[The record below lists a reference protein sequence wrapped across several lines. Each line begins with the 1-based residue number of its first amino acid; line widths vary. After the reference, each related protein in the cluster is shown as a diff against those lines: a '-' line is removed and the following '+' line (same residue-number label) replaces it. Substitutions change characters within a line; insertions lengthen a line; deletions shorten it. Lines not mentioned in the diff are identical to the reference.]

1 MTTRPFSN
9 REKLD
14 CARRE
19 VALRRNVYKGRVEQG
34 RTSQATA
41 EKQIALMEAIAD
53 DYRKLAEADDREER
67 LL

>member
-1 MTTRPFSN
+1 MTRPFSN
-9 REKLD
+9 REKME

-19 VALRRNVYKGRVEQG
+19 VALRRNVYKLRVAQG

-41 EKQIALMEAIAD
+41 DKQIALMEAIAD

>member
-1 MTTRPFSN
+1 MTRPFSN
-9 REKLD
+9 REKMD

-19 VALRRNVYKGRVEQG
+19 VALRRNVYKLRVAQG

-41 EKQIALMEAIAD
+41 DKQIALMEAIAD
-53 DYRKLAEADDREER
+53 DYRKLAEADAREER